1 MAKIKVGKC
10 YIAKLSKGEAP
21 IRIESVHEDG
31 GWVARTLLTSRIT
44 RIKTVEQI
52 VRECEEAELEEYTNR
67 SNERVARPSEETV
80 TPETVEV
87 HEATEPEE
95 PSEEIAETQAEDIA
109 PEEAE
114 STDDIYELLRRK
126 PKTKMTLLDA
136 AHRVLFEFGDELSAT
151 DIVKAAIEKG
161 YWQTEGKTPG
171 NTLNAAIARDIK
183 AKGEESRFAKGTR
196 GRFTARS

>member
-52 VRECEEAELEEYTNR
+52 VRECEESELEEYTNR

-95 PSEEIAETQAEDIA
+95 PSEEIAESPAEDIT
-109 PEEAE
+109 PEEE

-136 AHRVLFEFGDELSAT
+136 AHRVLSEFGDELSAT

-171 NTLNAAIARDIK
+171 NTLNAAITRDIK